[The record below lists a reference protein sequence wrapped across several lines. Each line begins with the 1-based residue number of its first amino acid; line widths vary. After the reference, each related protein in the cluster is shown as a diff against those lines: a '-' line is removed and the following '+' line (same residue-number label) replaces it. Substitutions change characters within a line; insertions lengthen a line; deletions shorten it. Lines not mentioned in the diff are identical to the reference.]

1 MKTVSKLL
9 FGALML
15 SLFAAPLPAEAK
27 KSEGAIQGVVN
38 INTATKKELML
49 LPGIGAKKVEE
60 ILAARQTRPFQSPEE
75 LVKIKGIGPKKYEK
89 MKEHVVVQGPTTA
102 KQVKV
107 VAQTTSPEK
116 K

>member
-1 MKTVSKLL
+1 MKAVSKLL

-15 SLFAAPLPAEAK
+15 SLLTTSLPAEAK
-27 KSEGAIQGVVN
+27 SSEGAIQGVVN

-49 LPGIGAKKVEE
+49 LPGIGAKKVEA

-89 MKEHVVVQGPTTA
+89 MKAHIVVQGLTTV

-107 VAQTTSPEK
+107 AVQTTSPEK